1 MPRRR
6 QRQVRSK
13 VDTLECALFA
23 WQGNMKLASI
33 RNDTRD
39 GALAVVSRDLR
50 HAVIVYDIAPTLQA
64 ALDDWAY
71 IAPQLESC
79 YEALNRQPD
88 SRSFSFDSAQC
99 MAPLPRAHQRLVGSA
114 YLPHEELLRKALGSA
129 MPENSKR
136 DPLMAQ
142 GNSDRL
148 IGACDPIE
156 AASEEWD
163 IDLGAEIAVILEDV
177 PAGTKHDRASECIR
191 LIVLANDISLHSF
204 MPSEQ
209 GKGRG
214 FLNSRSATAF
224 SPVAVTPDELGAA
237 WDGKRLLRQIS
248 VRINETLLG
257 EPDCGSDMQFD
268 FPHLIA
274 HAAKTR
280 RLGTGTVLASGV
292 ISNAGHKSGHACI
305 AELRALADKAA
316 APMSWL
322 RFGDRVQIDMLDA
335 SGASI
340 FGAIDQIIVQ
350 HPVPRKSA
358 EQAQADDAEA

>member
-1 MPRRR
+1 MRAF
-6 QRQVRSK
+6 
-13 VDTLECALFA
+13 CAA
-23 WQGNMKLASI
+23 GPMKLASI
-33 RNDTRD
+33 KNDTRD

-88 SRSFSFDSAQC
+88 SRSFSFDPAQC
-99 MAPLPRAHQRLVGSA
+99 MAPLPRAHQRLVAGA
-114 YLPHEELLRKALGSA
+114 YLPHEELLRKARGDA

-142 GNSDRL
+142 GNSDGL
-148 IGACDPIE
+148 LGACDPIE

-163 IDLGAEIAVILEDV
+163 IDLGAEIAIILEDV
-177 PAGTKHDRASECIR
+177 PAGIKHDRASECIR
-191 LIVLANDISLHSF
+191 LVILANDISLRSF
-204 MPSEQ
+204 MPAEQ
-209 GKGRG
+209 GKGLG
-214 FLNSRSATAF
+214 FINSRSATAF

-237 WDGKRLLRQIS
+237 WDGKRVLRPLS
-248 VRINETLLG
+248 VRVNDTLLG

-280 RLGTGTVLASGV
+280 RLGTGTLLATGT
-292 ISNAGHKSGHACI
+292 IANADHSSGHACI
-305 AELRALADKAA
+305 AELRALAEKDAE
-316 APMSWL
+316 PMPWL

-335 SGASI
+335 GGVSI
-340 FGAIDQIIVQ
+340 FGAIDQIVMQ
-350 HPVPRKSA
+350 HPAPKKSA
-358 EQAQADDAEA
+358 EQAQSANAEI

>member
-1 MPRRR
+1 MRAFRA
-6 QRQVRSK
+6 VRS
-13 VDTLECALFA
+13 
-23 WQGNMKLASI
+23 MKLASI
-33 RNDTRD
+33 KNDTRD

-88 SRSFSFDSAQC
+88 SRSFSFDTAQC
-99 MAPLPRAHQRLVGSA
+99 MAPLPRAHQRLVASA
-114 YLPHEELLRKALGSA
+114 YLPHEERLRKARGDS

-142 GNSDRL
+142 GHSDRL

-163 IDLGAEIAVILEDV
+163 IDLGAEVAVILEDV
-177 PAGTKHDRASECIR
+177 PAGIKHDRASECIR
-191 LIVLANDISLHSF
+191 LVVLANDISLRSF
-204 MPSEQ
+204 MPVEQ
-209 GKGRG
+209 GKGAG
-214 FLNSRSATAF
+214 FVNSRSATAF

-237 WDGKRLLRQIS
+237 WDGRRVLRPIS
-248 VRINETLLG
+248 VRVNDTLLG

-274 HAAKTR
+274 HAARTR
-280 RLGTGTVLASGV
+280 PLGTGTVLASGTV
-292 ISNAGHKSGHACI
+292 SNAGHGNGHACI
-305 AELRALADKAA
+305 AELRALADKDTE
-316 APMSWL
+316 PVSWL

-340 FGAIDQIIVQ
+340 FGAIDQIVVQ
-350 HPVPRKSA
+350 HPVPKKSA
-358 EQAQADDAEA
+358 EQAQTEGAEA